1 MDFTDNLHGGYRNK
15 NNNVGV
21 KVKPDYLVEIGADFV
36 FGEGHENSVIVGGG
50 ALNSVQNWK
59 PIKDKV
65 TQGLLNNISDG
76 KASSGETFV
85 SSYSPGNIKKW
96 AKDNWNKPGNW
107 ILPVHVLGSI
117 AITVRVNGDGESFT
131 VSVYDSKTMS
141 SFSDNNLGSDSNK
154 ERGDGNKAMT
164 TTYQRYIWTEKLP
177 RKGYYEF

>member
-1 MDFTDNLHGGYRNK
+1 M
-15 NNNVGV
+15 
-21 KVKPDYLVEIGADFV
+21 
-36 FGEGHENSVIVGGG
+36 
-50 ALNSVQNWK
+50 NSVQNWK

-85 SSYSPGNIKKW
+85 SSYSSGNIKKW
-96 AKDNWNKPGNW
+96 VKDNWNKPGNW

-177 RKGYYEF
+177 RKGYYEFYGKLYRLLLDKE